1 MTHQEQFLRILE
13 KERETELIPF
23 FRSLDD
29 AAKREFAVYLKT
41 LTKDYLDYK
50 EQNSLLGGITI
61 ARKASEKQSTILTL
75 AAFIC
80 FPRKD
85 FEKTASLW
93 TLTSAQLDGILP
105 WYRPKWFDEYVNAV
119 GALDFVPRFITYDWV
134 MTLFTKGW
142 ITLSPDLVAKTLPQH
157 LFGNTHDRKMLT
169 KPENLLK
176 HAITLQEH
184 IWYLFER
191 DSDVHN
197 VDKYGKFADDS
208 NPDESQWIR
217 CLCRF
222 SAEGKIDRQ
231 RLLSASLSASSRN
244 FNKNLAGW
252 FAELFMKLNA
262 TPAELLALQQPLF
275 NSINAQHS
283 KPITVALSAVK
294 KIADENEFD
303 TAAFLETVPLLL
315 SSETKTVLSP
325 TLATLEKLAKK
336 HPRLREEI
344 CVATCQAF
352 LHGESDI
359 QTKASKLIQK
369 FGTDSDGI
377 RQAVAAYK
385 DSMMADARNT
395 LAAFMI
401 QASPEAPGA
410 ATATVVNTAPHVAA
424 RVSIGEIG
432 TVDELIFL
440 ASQAFDNNA
449 TDHIDLLP
457 AALIKWNG
465 HIRGAEIGKLEP
477 ALQRALKFVMEGGT
491 STTGHLDH
499 LLATF
504 FIGYCTHLIQHQGAD
519 AKPLSVLYNQ
529 FLELDRA
536 NRAKW
541 KYYRLRIFPLRT
553 WSAQRGNKV
562 YESHKRMLMLAL
574 DRIQSNNT
582 LPLLSTPTHA
592 PAYVSP
598 AVLIERLKQYE
609 ETASTLDAFD
619 FQIAVSRCDLSK
631 GEECLPLLEQSLG
644 GEVRNILRFLLKPD
658 AQPVRPQAWPE
669 VWMAASVSKVNKDF
683 AGVLRDFFVITLP
696 KNCFIGQFPWQSFTE
711 AHTVKTY
718 DYRTSKFVTRIEQ
731 RKALRIDVDRKKDE
745 TRMNTLKGFFSK
757 LLGRSASKDESA
769 TLYQFMTITKSN
781 LLSEFDDI
789 ARLLYLIPNNP
800 EPLLAEVISVAM
812 AYPNYAETAHQRM
825 VVAALEALVP
835 LDVAYGETGHLFI
848 GTCMLSPDK
857 TIQSFAAELWSKGV
871 TTKTVNGA
879 LLGEIIG
886 KHESIEFAPLKR
898 FTDLV
903 ASNLMNISVQHNQ
916 DLERLVA
923 KILIK
928 LPAEP
933 LTNLKKLL
941 EHYYELISV
950 NKSAVPPDLLRHME
964 AWNTS
969 PGLKKVLTSIF
980 SMKDF

>member
-13 KERETELIPF
+13 KEREAELIPF
-23 FRSLDD
+23 FKSLDV
-29 AAKREFAVYLKT
+29 AVKREFTVYLKA
-41 LTKDYLDYK
+41 LAKDYLDYK
-50 EQNSLLGGITI
+50 EQNSLFGSISIG
-61 ARKASEKQSTILTL
+61 RKATEKQAAVLNL

-80 FPRKD
+80 FTRKD
-85 FEKTASLW
+85 FEKTVSLW
-93 TLTSAQLDGILP
+93 ALTSAQLEEILP
-105 WYRPKWFDEYVNAV
+105 WYCPKWFDEYINAT
-119 GALDFVPRFITYDWV
+119 GGLAFVPQFITYDWV
-134 MTLFTKGW
+134 ITLSTRGW
-142 ITLSPDLVAKTLPQH
+142 ITISPDLVAKTLPQN
-157 LFGNTHDRKMLT
+157 LFEYTRDRKMLT
-169 KPENLLK
+169 KPENLLR
-176 HAITLQEH
+176 HAVTLQEH
-184 IWYLFER
+184 VWYLFER
-191 DSDVHN
+191 ESDIHN
-197 VDKYGKFADDS
+197 IDNYGRFADGS
-208 NPDESQWIR
+208 NPGESQWIV

-231 RLLSASLSASSRN
+231 RLLSASLSATSRN

-252 FAELFMKLNA
+252 FAELFAKLNA
-262 TPAELLALQQPLF
+262 SPAELLALQQPLL
-275 NSINAQHS
+275 NTVNAQHS

-294 KIADENEFD
+294 KIAEEKEFN

-325 TLATLEKLAKK
+325 TLTILEKLARK
-336 HPRLREEI
+336 HPGLREEI
-344 CVATCQAF
+344 CLAACQAF

-369 FGTDSDGI
+369 FAADSDGI
-377 RQAVAAYK
+377 RQAVAAYR

-401 QASPEAPGA
+401 HPNPEVPSTETPVA
-410 ATATVVNTAPHVAA
+410 VYTAPEVTPREA
-424 RVSIGEIG
+424 IGEIG
-432 TVDELIFL
+432 SVDELIFL

-449 TDHIDLLP
+449 THHIDLLP
-457 AALIKWNG
+457 AALIKWNSQ
-465 HIRGAEIGKLEP
+465 IRGADVGKLEP

-529 FLELDRA
+529 FSELDRA

-598 AVLIERLKQYE
+598 AVLIERLKRYE
-609 ETASTLDAFD
+609 ETTSALDAFD

-631 GEECLPLLEQSLG
+631 GEEYLPLLEQLLG
-644 GEVRNILRFLLKPD
+644 GEARNILRFLLKPD
-658 AQPVRPQAWPE
+658 AQPVKPQAWPE

-683 AGVLRDFFVITLP
+683 AGVLRDFSGITLP
-696 KNCFIGQFPWQSFTE
+696 KNCFTGQFPWDSFTE
-711 AHTVKTY
+711 AHAVKTY
-718 DYRTSKFVTRIEQ
+718 DYKASKFVMRTEQ
-731 RKALRIDVDRKKDE
+731 RKTLRIAFDKKKDE
-745 TRMNTLKGFFSK
+745 TRVNTLKGFFTK
-757 LLGRSASKDESA
+757 FFGGSASKDEPA

-812 AYPNYAETAHQRM
+812 ANPNYAETAHQRM
-825 VVAALEALVP
+825 VAAALEALVP
-835 LDVAYGETGHLFI
+835 LDVTYGETGHLFI
-848 GTCMLSPDK
+848 ATCMLSPDK

-903 ASNLMNISVQHNQ
+903 GSNLMNISVQHNQ
-916 DLERLVA
+916 DLERLLA

-964 AWNTS
+964 AWNKS

-980 SMKDF
+980 SVKDF